1 MSSILYDTTA
11 LKTALENAI
20 IGWYDNSLTGYHG
33 LDNIE
38 FIDKVCDVTGISRED
53 YAEIML

>member
-20 IGWYDNSLTGYHG
+20 IGWYDNSLTEYHG
-33 LDNIE
+33 LDDME

-53 YAEIML
+53 YAEI

>member
-1 MSSILYDTTA
+1 MSSVLYDITA

-20 IGWYDNSLTGYHG
+20 IGWYDNSLTEYHG
-33 LDNIE
+33 LDDME
-38 FIDKVCDVTGISRED
+38 FIDKVYDVTGISRED

>member
-20 IGWYDNSLTGYHG
+20 IG
-33 LDNIE
+33 
-38 FIDKVCDVTGISRED
+38 FIRSAIRVSCISVFGFECDTKDSIL
-53 YAEIML
+53 IQFIKKT

>member
-1 MSSILYDTTA
+1 MSSVLYDITA

-20 IGWYDNSLTGYHG
+20 IGWYDNSLTEYHS
-33 LDNIE
+33 LDDME

>member
-1 MSSILYDTTA
+1 MSSVLYDITA

-20 IGWYDNSLTGYHG
+20 IGWYDNSLTENHG
-33 LDNIE
+33 LDDME

>member
-20 IGWYDNSLTGYHG
+20 IGWYDNSLTEYHG
-33 LDNIE
+33 LDDME
-38 FIDKVCDVTGISRED
+38 FIDKVCDVTGISRGD

>member
-20 IGWYDNSLTGYHG
+20 IGWYDNSLTEYRG
-33 LDNIE
+33 LDDME
-38 FIDKVCDVTGISRED
+38 FINKVCDVTGISRED
-53 YAEIML
+53 YAEIIL